1 MKNASYENVVG
12 PYENIRIKIATG
24 CNHWLYHSQFPFCLL
39 YTSYWYLY
47 LPSEIL
53 DYSSKLRRN

>member
-24 CNHWLYHSQFPFCLL
+24 CNHWLYHSQFPLAHI
-39 YTSYWYLY
+39 
-47 LPSEIL
+47 IL
-53 DYSSKLRRN
+53 RKF